1 MRIRCPDLFKF
12 KIVMKTKFIPGLALA
27 LSGCLL
33 VAQAAETNVYFK
45 IHVVDAQTG
54 RGVPLVKLETT
65 AHQRFYTDSAGV
77 VAFNEPGLMGHD
89 VWFSVSS
96 DGYEYPKDG
105 YGYAGVKLKPEAG
118 RSAEIKLKRIN
129 IAERLYR
136 ITGEGIYRDTV
147 LLGEPSPIDEP
158 VLNGDV
164 VGQDSS
170 VPAVYHGQ
178 IHWFWGDTDRPEYPL
193 GHFHTA
199 GAVSDLPGH
208 GGLPPSQGI
217 NLHYFT
223 DKTGFSRGMAPLA
236 APGPVW
242 IEQPMV
248 LTNAGREVMFTHYT
262 RMKNLGT
269 RLEQGFMVYDDA
281 LDQFVKLRELDLK
294 ETWRFPAGHP
304 FRWNEAGTDYFV
316 FARPFATVRVKAD
329 WQSVTNPAAYEAF
342 TCLSMSSTADHPIVA
357 RDDTGKVA
365 WQWRT
370 DANPVSQKQERDL
383 VQRGLLKPDEARY
396 QLTDADTGQPVEMH
410 HASIQWNVYLERWIL
425 IGVQT
430 GGRSFLGEVWFASA
444 ENPFGP
450 WRQAKRIV
458 THEKYSFY
466 NPAQLPFFDE
476 AGGRYV
482 YFEGTYSST
491 FSGNDHPTPLY
502 DYNQMLYRLDL
513 ADPGLNFK
521 ANK

>member
-1 MRIRCPDLFKF
+1 
-12 KIVMKTKFIPGLALA
+12 MKYKFIFCLAFVLCGF
-27 LSGCLL
+27 LSD
-33 VAQAAETNVYFK
+33 ASAAGTNVYFK
-45 IHVVDAQTG
+45 IRVVDAQTG
-54 RGVPLVKLETT
+54 RGVPLVDLETT
-65 AHQRFYTDSAGV
+65 AHQHFYTDSAGV
-77 VAFNEPGLMGHD
+77 VAFNEPGWMNHE
-89 VWFSVSS
+89 VWFGVHS

-105 YGYAGVKLKPEAG
+105 FGNAGMRLKTEAG
-118 RSAEIKLKRIN
+118 GSAEIKLKRVN

-136 ITGEGIYRDTV
+136 ITGAGIYRDTV
-147 LLGEPSPIDEP
+147 LLGEPAPIAEP

-178 IHWFWGDTDRPEYPL
+178 VHWFWGDTDRPEYPL
-193 GHFHTA
+193 GHFQTS

-223 DKTGFSRGMAPLA
+223 DKTGFSRGMAPLD

-242 IEQPMV
+242 IEQPIV
-248 LTNAGREVMFTHYT
+248 LTNADREVMFTHYM

-269 RLEQGFMVYDDA
+269 VIEQGYMVYDDA
-281 LDQFVKLRELDLK
+281 QDKFVKLRELDLK
-294 ETWRFPAGHP
+294 EHWRFPAGHP
-304 FRWNEAGTDYFV
+304 FRWHEAGTDYFV
-316 FARPFATVRVKAD
+316 FARPFAVVRVKAD

-342 TCLSMSSTADHPIVA
+342 TCLAADSTAENPAVA
-357 RDDTGKVA
+357 RDATGKVI
-365 WQWRT
+365 WQWHT
-370 DANPVSQKQERDL
+370 NANPVSQKQERDL
-383 VQRGLLKPDEARY
+383 VKRGLLKPNEARY
-396 QLTDADTGQPVEMH
+396 QLTDADSGQSVEMH
-410 HASIQWNVYLERWIL
+410 HASIHWNEFLKRWIM

-430 GGRSFLGEVWFASA
+430 GGRSFLGEVWFAAADS
-444 ENPFGP
+444 PFGP
-450 WRQAKRIV
+450 WRQVKRIV
-458 THEKYSFY
+458 THRKYSFY

-502 DYNQMLYRLDL
+502 DYNQMMYRLDL
-513 ADPGLNFK
+513 ADSRLNFGVVK
-521 ANK
+521 